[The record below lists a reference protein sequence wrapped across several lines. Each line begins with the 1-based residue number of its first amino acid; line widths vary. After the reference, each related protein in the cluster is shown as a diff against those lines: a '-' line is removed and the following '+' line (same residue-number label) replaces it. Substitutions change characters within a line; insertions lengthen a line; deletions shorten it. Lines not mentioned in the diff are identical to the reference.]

1 MDASSGA
8 NMLSPVPG
16 GASTG
21 NGRDMSAPQ
30 RWVRRGFF
38 ALSFALCVVALT
50 REPEQETI
58 SPADIEAAVSSK
70 EVRAAFY
77 FETVDQQRTQEVR
90 NTAMAKVPDH
100 LRVDMGVVNDQLRA
114 LRERISQIRELRPK
128 VQTAVL
134 DALRESTQD
143 QDAWMTAEH
152 AVAALV
158 ARLKQRPD
166 GKDLP
171 DAEVVTQW
179 LLPDRNSLPE
189 RVFKQ
194 PKEPAKSG
202 DTPPPLKVQEL
213 KTDTPEPLS
222 FAESDRLGT
231 LALEELQTALGAGVR
246 SGDLTPEQRRRRVVI
261 LGPAVGENAPP
272 PKEVEYGAAPDP
284 QEALAAVGT
293 RLADMANAPASA
305 TTPPTDWTH
314 IREAVKGMVQP
325 LLVPTLDEDKPATI
339 SAKARAV
346 EAIPAVMKEVEA
358 NEIIQD
364 RGKRWTPQSRSDVE
378 SYLSIVRQEDRPLQ
392 RMINNLVA
400 HGILV
405 LLAFVGLY
413 RGCMLLA
420 GDPAG
425 VRPGIG
431 GRKAFEVALVLTCLV
446 LVAGRLASY
455 FEPTGF
461 VVPVAAAAILCAI
474 LVNAPFA
481 VFFSGISA
489 ALLSAQFQYNW
500 RLMLVASAMSAAGA
514 FSVSRVRRRSDMT
527 AASLVA
533 ALAGVLAMVAVILS
547 TESLF
552 AESFLRRVLLVA
564 LNGGFCIVA
573 VPGLLSPLERLFG
586 LTTDITLLEY
596 SDLNNQLL
604 SELAMKAPAT
614 YAHSLLLGQL
624 AEAAADAIGANGLL
638 ARVCGYYHDIGKTI
652 NSSIFVENQQ
662 GVNVHDSLTPEKS
675 AALIRQHV
683 LYGAELAR
691 KYRLPEAIVRG
702 ILEHHGTL
710 RVGFFYQ
717 QAVERYGAENV
728 REEEYRYP
736 GPRPQRPETAILM
749 ICDASES
756 GVRTLDHPTEED
768 VHAFVR
774 RIMDMRVNDGQ
785 FDECNLTLRQLHLIE
800 DVVVR
805 GVMGT
810 LHTRIRYPNLVAAS
824 VPVPAAAKPT
834 EGK

>member
-1 MDASSGA
+1 MDALNGT
-8 NMLSPVPG
+8 NGLSAAPG
-16 GASTG
+16 GVSPGWGKGLST
-21 NGRDMSAPQ
+21 AQ
-30 RWVRRGFF
+30 RWVRRCFI
-38 ALSFALCVVALT
+38 AVSFLLCVVALT

-58 SPADIEAAVSSK
+58 SPADLEAPVSSR
-70 EVRAAFY
+70 EMRAAFY
-77 FETVDQQRTQEVR
+77 FESVDQLRTQEAR
-90 NTAMAKVPDH
+90 DAAMVKVPDH
-100 LRVDMGVVNDQLRA
+100 LRVDMGVVNDQTRV
-114 LRERISQIRELRPK
+114 LRERISQIREHRAK
-128 VQTAVL
+128 VQEAVVT
-134 DALRESTQD
+134 ALRESTRD
-143 QDAWMTAEH
+143 QDAWLTAER
-152 AVAALV
+152 AVTALV
-158 ARLKQRPD
+158 ARLKQRAE
-166 GKDLP
+166 GKNLP
-171 DAEVVTQW
+171 DAEVTVQW

-189 RVFKQ
+189 RIFEPQKDAAKQ
-194 PKEPAKSG
+194 G
-202 DTPPPLKVQEL
+202 DSPPPLKVSGL
-213 KTDTPEPLS
+213 KPDTLA
-222 FAESDRLGT
+222 FTESDRLGT
-231 LALEELQTALGAGVR
+231 LALEEQQTALGGGIRA
-246 SGDLTPEQRRRRVVI
+246 GDLSADQRRRKVVI
-261 LGPAVGENAPP
+261 LGATVGDNAPAP
-272 PKEVEYGAAPDP
+272 NEDEYGAAPDP
-284 QEALAAVGT
+284 QEAAAALSA
-293 RLADMANAPASA
+293 RLADMANAPGPAGTA
-305 TTPPTDWTH
+305 PVDWTR
-314 IREAVKGMVQP
+314 IREAVMGIVQP
-325 LLVPTLDEDKPATI
+325 LLVPTLVEDKVATV
-339 SAKARAV
+339 SAKARAA
-346 EAIPAVMKEVEA
+346 ESIPPVMKEVEA
-358 NEIIQD
+358 GEIIQD
-364 RGKRWTPQSRSDVE
+364 RGKRWTRQSRSDVE
-378 SYLSIVRQEDRPLQ
+378 AYLSIVRQEERPVQ
-392 RMINNLVA
+392 RMINNLIA

-405 LLAFVGLY
+405 LLAFLGLH
-413 RGCMLLA
+413 RGCRLLA

-431 GRKAFEVALVLTCLV
+431 GQKAFEVALVLTCLV
-446 LVAGRLASY
+446 LVSGRLASY

-461 VVPVAAAAILCAI
+461 VVPVAAASILCAI

-481 VFFSGISA
+481 AFFSGIMA
-489 ALLSAQFQYNW
+489 ALVSAQFQYNW

-533 ALAGVLAMVAVILS
+533 ATVGVAAMVAVILS

-552 AESFLRRVLLVA
+552 AESFLRRVLLVV

-604 SELAMKAPAT
+604 GELAMKAPAT

-638 ARVCGYYHDIGKTI
+638 ARVCGYYHDVGKTI
-652 NSSIFVENQQ
+652 DAAMFAENQQ
-662 GVNVHDSLTPEKS
+662 GVNVHDSLPPEKS
-675 AALIRQHV
+675 VALIRQHV

-710 RVGFFYQ
+710 RVGYFYQ

-728 REEEYRYP
+728 REDGYRYP

-756 GVRTLDHPTEED
+756 GVRTLDDPTEEN

-774 RIMDMRVNDGQ
+774 RVMDMRVNDGQ
-785 FDECNLTLRQLHLIE
+785 FDECNLTLRQLHVIE

-810 LHTRIRYPNLVAAS
+810 LHARIRYPNLAAAP
-824 VPVPAAAKPT
+824 VPVLAAAKPM